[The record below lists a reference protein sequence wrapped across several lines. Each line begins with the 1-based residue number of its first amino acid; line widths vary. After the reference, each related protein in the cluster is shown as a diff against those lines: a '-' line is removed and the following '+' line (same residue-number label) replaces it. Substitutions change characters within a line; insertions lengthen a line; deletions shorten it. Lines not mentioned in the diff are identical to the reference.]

1 MENVIPLLLP
11 LAIVAF
17 SIIAMWKVFE
27 KAGRPGWAS
36 LIPIY
41 NTVVALDMVGMSLLN
56 IVGMFIPIVNII
68 VAINFSV
75 NLAKAFGKSTG
86 FALGLLFLAPIF
98 WGILAFGDARY
109 ELEDYA
115 IINRQNE
122 SE

>member
-27 KAGRPGWAS
+27 KACSPGWAS

-109 ELEDYA
+109 ELED
-115 IINRQNE
+115 
-122 SE
+122 